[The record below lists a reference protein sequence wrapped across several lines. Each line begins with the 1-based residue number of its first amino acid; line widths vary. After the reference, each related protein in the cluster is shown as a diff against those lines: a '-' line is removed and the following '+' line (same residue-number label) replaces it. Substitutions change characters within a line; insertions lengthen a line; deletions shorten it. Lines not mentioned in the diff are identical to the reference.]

1 MSDASAAK
9 TLINASAW
17 ARCDRVQSAFQP
29 TVSLARCR
37 QTSISSGV
45 SRTVSASGIRC
56 RSASVSGWP
65 SSRVKANRLGRER
78 RRYCLDQRL
87 LIGQKEQLSL
97 GGQPS
102 LTPERS
108 TNNRLMR
115 RGSGSPNGRENVWV
129 SAALILTGAPGS
141 GKSSVLDTL
150 STLLEIDGTS
160 FGAIESEQL
169 ARGWPWL
176 ESSEWIAQLA
186 AVIALQQAAGRAL
199 FLVAATTETP
209 LELHGVID
217 ALAVDRVIVVCL
229 TAPPEVVADRIADRE
244 PDAWPGKVPLIAHA
258 RELARSIPAL
268 PRVDVVLDTDGRTA
282 TEVAARVREVL
293 REHDALPAA
302 PSG

>member
-1 MSDASAAK
+1 MASRR
-9 TLINASAW
+9 TLSRPVAQADRPANAPSVPAP
-17 ARCDRVQSAFQP
+17 RPDGEC
-29 TVSLARCR
+29 VSFP
-37 QTSISSGV
+37 Q
-45 SRTVSASGIRC
+45 
-56 RSASVSGWP
+56 
-65 SSRVKANRLGRER
+65 
-78 RRYCLDQRL
+78 
-87 LIGQKEQLSL
+87 
-97 GGQPS
+97 
-102 LTPERS
+102 RS
-108 TNNRLMR
+108 TTTGSCGPDRGR
-115 RGSGSPNGRENVWV
+115 RTDARMSGV

-150 STLLEIDGTS
+150 STLLEINGTS

-186 AVIALQQAAGRAL
+186 AVIALQQAAGRRL
-199 FLVAATTETP
+199 FLVAATTETQ
-209 LELHGVID
+209 LELQGVID

-229 TAPPEVVADRIADRE
+229 KAPPEVVADRIADRE